1 MKLEKVVKSDAKN
14 KKLTAIFCMCEGAS
28 CCKDNKKKKVHF
40 GSAGMDDYTITKDK
54 EQRDR
59 YRTRHKKDLETKDPT
74 RAGYLSYYLLWG
86 DSTSLQ
92 QNIKDYKK
100 KFNL

>member
-1 MKLEKVVKSDAKN
+1 MKLISVKKSTRKG
-14 KKLTAIFCMCEGAS
+14 KKWMAEFCMCTGES
-28 CCKDNKKKKVHF
+28 CCKKEDRKIVHF

-74 RAGYLSYYLLWG
+74 RAGYLSYYLLWNKETLTE
-86 DSTSLQ
+86 S
-92 QNIKDYKK
+92 IKDYKK
-100 KFNL
+100 RFNL

>member
-1 MKLEKVVKSDAKN
+1 MKLEKVVKSDAKG
-14 KKLTAIFCMCEGAS
+14 KKFTAYFCMCEGES
-28 CCKDNKKKKVHF
+28 KCSKKKKVHF
-40 GSAGMDDYTITKDK
+40 GQENSDDYTITKDK

-59 YRTRHKKDLETKDPT
+59 YRARTKSVYNKAPPT
-74 RAGYLSYYLLWG
+74 SASRLAGDLLWG

-100 KFNL
+100 KYNL

>member
-1 MKLEKVVKSDAKN
+1 
-14 KKLTAIFCMCEGAS
+14 MCEGAS

-74 RAGYLSYYLLWG
+74 RAGYLRTIYFGIKKLN
-86 DSTSLQ
+86 Q

>member
-1 MKLEKVVKSDAKN
+1 MKLEKVVKSDAKG
-14 KKLTAIFCMCEGAS
+14 KKFTAYFCMCEGVS
-28 CCKDNKKKKVHF
+28 KCSKKKKVHF
-40 GSAGMDDYTITKDK
+40 GSEGMDDYTITKDK

-59 YRTRHKKDLETKDPT
+59 YRARTKSVYNKAPPT
-74 RAGYLSYYLLWG
+74 SASRLAGDLLWG

-100 KFNL
+100 KYNL